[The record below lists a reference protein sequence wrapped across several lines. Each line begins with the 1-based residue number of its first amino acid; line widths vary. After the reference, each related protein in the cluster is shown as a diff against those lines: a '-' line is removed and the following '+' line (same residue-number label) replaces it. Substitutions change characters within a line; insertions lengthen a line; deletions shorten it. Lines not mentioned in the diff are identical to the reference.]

1 MVKEFKNGNI
11 NIRLEKDEIKQLNI
25 NETSEADFW
34 KLYAF
39 VGALLDNIDCDY
51 LGDFYS
57 RGNSCQAIDIYNH
70 RTDRIFT
77 ICDYEFY
84 SLSEGLTVKL
94 IGRKPTEDESKILN
108 DWDFD

>member
-11 NIRLEKDEIKQLNI
+11 NIRLDRDEIKQLNI
-25 NETSEADFW
+25 DETSENDFW

-39 VGALLDNIDCDY
+39 VGTLLDSIDCDY

-57 RGNSCQAIDIYNH
+57 MGNSIQAIDIYNH

-77 ICDYEFY
+77 ICDFEFY
-84 SLSEGLTVKL
+84 SIAEGLMVKL
-94 IGRKPTEDESKILN
+94 IGRKPTEDESEIMN